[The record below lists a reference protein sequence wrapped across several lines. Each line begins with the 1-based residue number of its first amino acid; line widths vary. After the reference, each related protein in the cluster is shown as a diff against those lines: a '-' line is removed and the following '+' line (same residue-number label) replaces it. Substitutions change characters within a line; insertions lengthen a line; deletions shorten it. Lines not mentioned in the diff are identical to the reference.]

1 MADEGVV
8 QVAPDSTGKRIRN
21 LSMQV
26 LQTDGTLQ
34 TVYMQ
39 VVSIVDDRGFQVELM
54 DQDWQQKMLNELVG
68 IRKGIEAISGQAFLT
83 EEN

>member
-39 VVSIVDDRGFQVELM
+39 VVSIVDDRGFQVEFENR
-54 DQDWQQKMLNELVG
+54 DWQQKMLNELVG
-68 IRKGIEAISGQAFLT
+68 IRKGIEAISGNAFLA